1 MHKNIIIFF
10 GFKRKSIM
18 MKNVLLPKLINQF
31 LYTSLALSLPLSLT
45 LSLAPSYAQSAIL
58 TVNVNQA
65 RGLDSKAIDVKVW
78 TGRATAVDF
87 SGVNERITQIFLA
100 DPTHFTYA
108 TDTPLDNGQATTIFL
123 RKIQP
128 LKFPNLTTTNITNL
142 FVKTKT
148 TYGKAHL
155 YTFNLLHSNSSPVYS
170 GLSISNKTPLPDG
183 GKPTL
188 EVGTFR
194 RATIN
199 DIERGLVSAIRK
211 GYTPPSDPVVTKVR
225 KFIALARNTS
235 DKSLVEIA
243 QNTKVSLPLLTE
255 LGLLGIEDSLKQPLP
270 KQPQSKN

>member
-1 MHKNIIIFF
+1 MKKLTIFSF
-10 GFKRKSIM
+10 GISTI
-18 MKNVLLPKLINQF
+18 LLTTP
-31 LYTSLALSLPLSLT
+31 T
-45 LSLAPSYAQSAIL
+45 PSYAQSAIL
-58 TVNVNQA
+58 TVNANQA

-78 TGRATAVDF
+78 TGRATAIDF

-142 FVKTKT
+142 FVKTKAT
-148 TYGKAHL
+148 DGKANL
-155 YTFNLLHSNSSPVYS
+155 YTFNLLYSNSSPAYS
-170 GLSISNKTPLPDG
+170 GLSLSNRTLSPDG
-183 GKPTL
+183 KEPTL

-194 RATIN
+194 KATIK

-211 GYTPPSDPVVTKVR
+211 GYTPPSDPVVTQVR
-225 KFIALARNTS
+225 EFIALARNTS

-243 QNTKVSLPLLTE
+243 RNTKVSLPLLTE

-270 KQPQSKN
+270 KQSQSNN